1 MHIHRVDTV
10 YNRRCYFNRPAGRVH
25 WENGLLT
32 KMQDGAIITLGYNTA
47 PEETAIPYPPLCGLT
62 NCGAD
67 TLQS

>member
-1 MHIHRVDTV
+1 MHILRADTV
-10 YNRRCYFNRPAGRVH
+10 YNRRCYFNRPTGRVH

-47 PEETAIPYPPLCGLT
+47 LEETAVPYPPLCGLT
-62 NCGAD
+62 NRGAD

>member
-1 MHIHRVDTV
+1 M
-10 YNRRCYFNRPAGRVH
+10 H

-47 PEETAIPYPPLCGLT
+47 PEETAIPYPPLCGVT